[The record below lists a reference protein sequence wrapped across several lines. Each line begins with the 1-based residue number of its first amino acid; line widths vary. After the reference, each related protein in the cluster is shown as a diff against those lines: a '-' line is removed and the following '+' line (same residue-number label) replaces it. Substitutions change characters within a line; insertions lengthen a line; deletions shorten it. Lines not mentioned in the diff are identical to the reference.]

1 MNYIKITLNSMSS
14 HLGKCIT
21 STMLF
26 TVCLTLFGFSV
37 FFYQCS
43 QNNRYSSEKLYA
55 EGLDRTGIMRV
66 EEDASMEKVR
76 GLCEKIRELSAVS
89 ATGDYVNLGVGL
101 SGNLA
106 KIQGTHQEEQMYSVS
121 GMLELTFA
129 DAEMFQICDVPL
141 QKDAVQ
147 PERYQEKDDEV
158 GIYLGSAYQN
168 SVKRNDCFE
177 SGDVTYRVLGFL
189 EEGKSWP
196 SQRLQGF
203 QVSEISNVV
212 DADYKAIALKAGKDR
227 TSILGSILLFNL
239 HEHADFTQVSKE
251 IYDLAEKEKLVI
263 SVASIDEM
271 IHAKELENQAT
282 MDAIYHLF
290 VLLLVVTV
298 LMIVCQQ
305 VVLFI
310 KNAKEYEIM
319 YAVGMSDDGII
330 VTMGIENLM
339 KLVVAL
345 SISVAVICSYVLIM
359 IDHGANPD
367 WIKEI
372 LRKVLFERT
381 VPFVAILVLLLFFIV
396 TYIPMRI
403 FRYLSPVELVK
414 GKSRKILSKG
424 VSSKKIKEKK
434 VFFRDKPL
442 DLLMTIGFVIV
453 FITLVNCSVMLQHLR
468 DSGSSVTFFEDY
480 PYTAHYYIQNREAN
494 EAEVMEADQGSVT
507 ELFSTLSSLNNQ
519 RVILR
524 LEMNIGKSLESY
536 PVQII
541 LSDPEKKKYGNKM
554 LLAGKNIAKNS
565 VMDHGEREL
574 NLWGIPVPIGG
585 ELTADGSSEHS
596 WTSVLLW
603 DNLPQEKREKMI
615 DMLSQE
621 VYASFR
627 QIELQSKQELL
638 GDRDRFIQEMN
649 HKTGFSLA
657 WMEEEEK
664 EEQSVFEFL
673 YENYNVI
680 FSMFGALFAVCSCGT
695 IFSLWLACRK
705 EEWVIRRVFGCS
717 IFRILVFMFSE
728 LIKIVAVAAVVTIVV
743 QSMYQGYNRAS
754 GVWNVYAADSKEVV
768 VVCLV
773 VILGQMIHCLWRL
786 WRLNPV
792 VHFNRGD

>member
-14 HLGKCIT
+14 HLGKCII
-21 STMLF
+21 STILF

-66 EEDASMEKVR
+66 EEDASMEEVR
-76 GLCEKIRELSAVS
+76 GLCEKIRGLSVVNC
-89 ATGDYVNLGVGL
+89 TGDYVNLGVGMT
-101 SGNLA
+101 GNLA
-106 KIQGTHQEEQMYSVS
+106 KIQGTHQEEQMYSAS
-121 GMLELTFA
+121 GMLEVTFA
-129 DAEMFQICDVPL
+129 DAEMFQICNVPL
-141 QKDAVQ
+141 QKDAVLPDQ
-147 PERYQEKDDEV
+147 YQEKDDEV
-158 GIYLGSAYQN
+158 GIYLGSAYQD
-168 SVKRNDCFE
+168 SVNQDDSFE
-177 SGDVTYRVLGFL
+177 GGDVTYRVLGFL

-212 DADYKAIALKAGKDR
+212 DADYKVIALKAGRDR
-227 TSILGSILLFNL
+227 TSILGSVLLFNL
-239 HEHADFTQVSKE
+239 YEDADFTQVSKE
-251 IYDLAEKEKLVI
+251 IYNLAEEERLVVSI
-263 SVASIDEM
+263 ASLEEM
-271 IHAKELENQAT
+271 IRAKELENQAT

-298 LMIVCQQ
+298 LTILCQQ
-305 VVLFI
+305 IVLFL

-319 YAVGMSDDGII
+319 YAVGMSDDGIT
-330 VTMGIENLM
+330 VTMGIENLI

-345 SISVAVICSYVLIM
+345 SVSVAIICSYVLVM
-359 IDHGANPD
+359 IDNGANPD

-424 VSSKKIKEKK
+424 TKFEKLRKKK
-434 VFFRDKPL
+434 VFFRDKPT

-453 FITLVNCSVMLQHLR
+453 FITLVNCSAMLQHLR
-468 DSGSSVTFFEDY
+468 DSGSSVTFFDDY
-480 PYTAHYYIQNREAN
+480 PYTAQYYIQSRIAD
-494 EAEVMEADQGSVT
+494 EAEVMEADEGNVA
-507 ELFSTLSSLNNQ
+507 ELFSALSGLKNQ

-524 LEMNIGKSLESY
+524 LEMNVGKSLESY
-536 PVQII
+536 PVQIV

-565 VMDHGEREL
+565 VMNHGKREL

-603 DNLPQEKREKMI
+603 DNLPQEKRDKMI
-615 DMLSQE
+615 DILSQK

-627 QIELQSKQELL
+627 QIELQSKQDII
-638 GDRDRFIQEMN
+638 GDHERFIQKLN
-649 HKTGFSLA
+649 HRTGFSLA
-657 WMEEEEK
+657 WVDEEDK

-695 IFSLWLACRK
+695 IFSLWLECRK
-705 EEWVIRRVFGCS
+705 EEWAIRRVFGCDIIKIMAS
-717 IFRILVFMFSE
+717 MFSE
-728 LIKIVAVAAVVTIVV
+728 LLKIVAVSAVVTIGI
-743 QSMYQGYNRAS
+743 QSMYQVYNRAS
-754 GVWNVYAADSKEVV
+754 GVWNVYAADSKDVV
-768 VVCLV
+768 IVCLI
-773 VILGQMIHCLWRL
+773 VILVQMIYCLWRL

-792 VHFNRGD
+792 IHFNRGE